1 MKKFFL
7 LISTVLFFSSCSTS
21 IQSLHDRPGHYAGR
35 TVTVSGSVD
44 RVFPLAIGDYRLA
57 VLRDE
62 TAAIPVLFRRSV
74 QAGDSVRLKTD
85 VIGFSAD
92 GIRASRDD
100 FENQMSAV
108 LPVDNSAEFSRR
120 VMNILVPLA
129 ETFEMSYL
137 LVEQQ

>member
-1 MKKFFL
+1 MKKLLL
-7 LISTVLFFSSCSTS
+7 LISAVLFFSSCSTS

-35 TVTVSGSVD
+35 TVTVAGSVD

-74 QAGDSVRLKTD
+74 KAGDSIRLKAD

-100 FENQMSAV
+100 FESQMSKV
-108 LPVDNSAEFSRR
+108 LPSDSSVEFSRR
-120 VMNILVPLA
+120 VMNILIPLA